1 MPLIATTLPYINDP
15 TVYNET
21 DNVTLTCEHNARP
34 GPRGIMWQRNNVTNS
49 TTPSL
54 MINSIQQSD
63 AGIYT
68 CCIVRRIAGEL
79 VTTCNDFTI
88 TVQCEYSYSYVLF
101 SCL

>member
-21 DNVTLTCEHNARP
+21 DDVTLRCEYNARP
-34 GPRGIMWQRNNVTNS
+34 SPSRIRWQRNNVTLS
-49 TTPSL
+49 TTPLL

-79 VTTCNDFTI
+79 VTCNNFTI

>member
-21 DNVTLTCEHNARP
+21 DNVILTCEYNARP
-34 GPRGIMWQRNNVTNS
+34 NPRTIMWQRSDVTVS
-49 TTPSL
+49 SVPQLT
-54 MINSIQQSD
+54 INSIQQSD

-68 CCIVRRIAGEL
+68 CCIVRLLAGEL
-79 VTTCNDFTI
+79 VPTCNDFTI